1 MPFKSEAQ
9 RRKFYSMANRG
20 EISNAT
26 VKKWEKH
33 TKNKNLPEKVGN
45 EEKKAA
51 LCRMLQVSNKL
62 LEKYAQR
69 NRSTKRA
76 VIENIKTAF
85 SIGGGAEQLG
95 GFVGKSLGLK
105 NTGGYLTRQGAKE
118 SLTVAGDISKKMKK
132 SKLVGILKDELAR
145 RKRMLGYGTVGAA
158 GTGAGLLGY
167 ALGSSDLLNSNSGYG
182 DNG

>member
-20 EISNAT
+20 EISDTT
-26 VKKWEKH
+26 VKRWEKH

-45 EEKKAA
+45 GEKKAA
-51 LCRMLQVSNKL
+51 LCRMLQVADKL
-62 LEKYAQR
+62 LEKCARR
-69 NRSTKRA
+69 NLSPNHHA
-76 VIENIKTAF
+76 IENVKTAF

-105 NTGGYLTRQGAKE
+105 STGGYLTRQGAKK
-118 SLTVAGDISKKMKK
+118 SLTAAGEISKKTRK
-132 SKLVGILKDELAR
+132 SKLAVILKDELSN
-145 RKRMLGYGTVGAA
+145 RKRMLGYGTAGVA

-182 DNG
+182 DNS